1 MKTKNTVPRKSVKP
15 SLAIALALCL
25 LGFFALIVNAAL
37 SPFPILV
44 GGNTSTNTVPA
55 GFTNYYAP
63 AANAVY
69 IGGENGSAGLGQ
81 VSIAV
86 NYMYNTNGATSVAT
100 PAIVRVAVSD
110 DYVSWVTN
118 AFRFALVTNNAE
130 LNYTGII
137 TNFTCGPVLWVAI
150 EGIENIG
157 TGNNNT
163 NLASVTNLTAK
174 LAYIK

>member
-1 MKTKNTVPRKSVKP
+1 MKTKFHIPRF
-15 SLAIALALCL
+15 ALALI
-25 LGFFALIVNAAL
+25 GAAMIMTALIVNAAL
-37 SPFPILV
+37 FPFPVLV
-44 GGNTSTNTVPA
+44 GGTTSTNTVPA

-110 DYVSWVTN
+110 DYVSWVTH
-118 AFRFALVTNNAE
+118 AFRLALVTNNAE
-130 LNYTGII
+130 MNYTGII
-137 TNFTCGPVLWVAI
+137 TNFMCGPVLWVAI